1 MNSTDAGLPPGVVAG
16 DVPVNDPPLCAP
28 PRPVPLTMFAAPGE
42 A

>member
-28 PRPVPLTMFAAPGE
+28 PRPVP
-42 A
+42 